1 MDNQIRILPKPDWVS
16 WDDIHDVL
24 WAAHEKNREKGLSMR
39 YASLSGDEIRQR
51 IEGRGQLFCA
61 IDNGKVVATSAI
73 VKKQSKMWYDKAYS
87 DYAYFCFA
95 SVLPEYAGMGI
106 YREFYKKR
114 EAICKEMGLDRI
126 LFDTHEK
133 NARVIEINCKNG
145 FVPVDLKFYRD
156 HYNIVMVMWLNGCP
170 FPKNLCKVEFYS
182 RVFIRKA
189 IRKIR
194 SLMEKHR

>member
-1 MDNQIRILPKPDWVS
+1 MGESIQVIEKPDWVS

-51 IEGRGQLFCA
+51 IEGNGKMFCA

-73 VKKQSKMWYDKAYS
+73 VRKPSKMWYDKGLS

-95 SVLPEYAGMGI
+95 SVLPEYAGRGI
-106 YREFYKKR
+106 YKQFYLRR
-114 EAICKEMGLDRI
+114 EAECKEMGLNRI

-133 NARVIEINCKNG
+133 NTRVIEINCKNG
-145 FVPVDLKFYRD
+145 FVPVDYKFYRD
-156 HYNIVMVMWLNGCP
+156 HFNIVMVKWLEGCP
-170 FPKNLCKVEFYS
+170 FSSTRCKFEL
-182 RVFIRKA
+182 FIRKIEKKA
-189 IRKIR
+189 IQKAR
-194 SLMEKHR
+194 SLMRKD